1 MINTLTQN
9 TAVSLASGQVA
20 GLAQMRLL
28 LVDIQSTLTPAIAH
42 QAPKLFQLRK
52 AERLGERELLKLLVL
67 ILKSFQ
73 DSLKVKDGMDAA
85 DLIETAEMILQKYSH
100 DSLKDVMLALKE
112 AKWSGHNF
120 YNALSGPKVMEVLAK
135 YFDHKAQRLEAEHRH
150 QKAQPAPDLLGSLPA
165 EVSAKL
171 LGAVALPAPSLDEKE
186 YQRLRAA
193 YYAQR
198 ITEESL
204 AAEMAEGSTSEALQ
218 QDAA

>member
-1 MINTLTQN
+1 MK
-9 TAVSLASGQVA
+9 
-20 GLAQMRLL
+20 LL
-28 LVDIQSTLTPAIAH
+28 LVDIQSGLTPVVAH
-42 QAPKLFQLRK
+42 HAPKLFQLRQ
-52 AERLGERELLKLLVL
+52 ANRLGEKLLLMLIVFLLKT
-67 ILKSFQ
+67 FQ
-73 DSLKVKDGMDAA
+73 DSLKVKDGMEAP

-120 YNALSGPKVMEVLAK
+120 YNALSGPKVMEVLEK
-135 YFDHKAQRLEAEHRH
+135 YFDTKAQRLEAEHRQ
-150 QKAQPAPDLLGSLPA
+150 QKAQPTPDLLGSLPA

-171 LGAVALPAPSLDEKE
+171 LGAVAPPAPNFDEEE
-186 YQRLRAA
+186 YQRQRAA

-204 AAEMAEGSTSEALQ
+204 GTEIAAHSAPEALQ